1 MENPMPKDA
10 TTPKTRDQMAFSEC
24 TRDPIFL
31 FQTADIVF
39 LHDKME
45 DNGFEYDGDAECIV
59 NKNAAPVM
67 ADGYETFPTVTD
79 EELIDH
85 ECAIRK
91 WRTEFVFYSREE
103 GEQYG
108 HRRKYKY
115 GSEGTGWRV
124 YCVCAEG
131 ELARVLDAHD
141 DSRAH
146 LRKDKPS
153 ETAVQETPQ
162 V

>member
-1 MENPMPKDA
+1 MENLMQNDA
-10 TTPKTRDQMAFSEC
+10 TTPKTRDQMAYAES

-31 FQTADIVF
+31 FQIADIVF

-59 NKNAAPVM
+59 NKNVAPTLE
-67 ADGYETFPTVTD
+67 DGREIYPTVTD

-85 ECAIRK
+85 ECAVRK
-91 WRTEFVFYSREE
+91 WRTEYVFYSREE
-103 GEQYG
+103 GERYG
-108 HRRKYKY
+108 RARKYRY
-115 GSEGTGWRV
+115 GSEGTGWQV

-131 ELARVLDAHD
+131 ELAKVLDAHD

-146 LRKDKPS
+146 LRKAP
-153 ETAVQETPQ
+153 A
-162 V
+162 